1 MKIVKY
7 ETDVLLASTITVALF
22 CTAIT
27 FYITHYYVD
36 KAKVSYDDNIN
47 RPGTLYTENF
57 LATNTCKYEIKTL
70 SGFHYIRPLMF
81 VDKVSA
87 DDKLSTVKHAIET
100 LVDSN
105 KAAGN
110 LSSAGIYLR
119 DLSGNSW
126 IGINENEKFNPG
138 SLLKVPKLITF
149 LKMNEC
155 KPGVLDEKFMYDKQ
169 LVPNQAS
176 TFSNQFIK
184 VGHAYTIRE
193 LLKQMIQ
200 YTDSNAI
207 ELLNKHIDKVA
218 FNKLFA
224 DMGLPLPE
232 TNDKMGDYQISTRD
246 YSIFMRALYNA
257 AYLSIDDSEYATELL
272 SNTDFKGGL
281 IKDLPK
287 TLQVANKFVDAGENN
302 IAELS
307 ESAIVYLNNKTYQ
320 ITIMTKGANYDKLPV
335 LLAQISNKVYTTM
348 LN

>member
-1 MKIVKY
+1 MRKVNY
-7 ETDVLLASTITVALF
+7 EIDVVLATAIIVALF
-22 CTAIT
+22 CTAVT
-27 FYITHYYVD
+27 FFVTHYYID
-36 KAKVSYDDNIN
+36 KAKITYDDALS
-47 RPGTLYTENF
+47 RPGMLYTEN
-57 LATNTCKYEIKTL
+57 AIASNTCKYEIKTL
-70 SGFHYIRPLMF
+70 GGFHYIKPLMF
-81 VDKVSA
+81 VDRVCS
-87 DDKLSTVKHAIET
+87 DDRLASIKQAIIA

-105 KAAGN
+105 KVAGN
-110 LSSAGIYLR
+110 LSSAGVYLR

-155 KPGVLDEKFMYDKQ
+155 KPGILEEKVLFDRQ
-169 LVPNQAS
+169 IVPNQSSIYSA
-176 TFSNQFIK
+176 QFIK
-184 VGHAYTIRE
+184 VGHEYTIRQ

-200 YTDSNAI
+200 YSDSNAT
-207 ELLNKHIDKVA
+207 ELLNRQMDKALFV
-218 FNKLFA
+218 KLFA
-224 DMGLPLPE
+224 DLGLSQP
-232 TNDKMGDYQISTRD
+232 NVSSNMANFQISTRD

-287 TLQVANKFVDAGENN
+287 TLQVANKIVDSGENN
-302 IAELS
+302 SSELS

-320 ITIMTKGANYDKLPV
+320 ITVMTKGANYDRLPE
-335 LLAQISNKVYTTM
+335 LLAQISSKVYTTM